1 MSLSTVDLN
10 SLIATRYMAAVAVTC
25 SLWNHLINVDR
36 EIEFVWRPPWS
47 FLQLLVMFNLYG
59 GQASLIFIVYVLGD
73 LRPPLHLSMCKAY
86 VLFVCVY
93 GTLSTG
99 STQFALLLRVYALW
113 DNRKEIK
120 YALITGFIIC
130 YSLSVGFAVATM
142 QKFFNKLQYS
152 MSLDSCFL
160 PEKADYLIGVWGGMT
175 LYDVYI
181 LMFVVVN
188 VLNKPR
194 RRDSEIVTNLIR
206 DGALTFM
213 GFFG

>member
-1 MSLSTVDLN
+1 M
-10 SLIATRYMAAVAVTC
+10 
-25 SLWNHLINVDR
+25 
-36 EIEFVWRPPWS
+36 
-47 FLQLLVMFNLYG
+47 LV
-59 GQASLIFIVYVLGD
+59 
-73 LRPPLHLSMCKAY
+73 
-86 VLFVCVY
+86 
-93 GTLSTG
+93 
-99 STQFALLLRVYALW
+99 ALLLRVYALW

-213 GFFG
+213 GFFALRLLKLFQSIFGGAAQTFLTPIFTWAMDGILSFHLFLKVKLLEINASTRQHQHVLQKQALIVEEVEMKLM